1 MSIYGSVLKSSL
13 SISLYETQNLHLEW
27 RFWWNCF
34 AFDKLILLQV
44 SKNDDEE
51 RCFLKWFGF
60 RISLYLM
67 EFQIRAFLSFLF
79 GSLLLTFEPNIF
91 RVGGLDSNDIIKL
104 YAQTFYSNTSYQLCE
119 LCTLCLLECYNWTV
133 KPCKTLQAAS
143 IWASKQRF
151 M

>member
-1 MSIYGSVLKSSL
+1 MLLKPNYFKKHFYSPEVD
-13 SISLYETQNLHLEW
+13 IQVHFGPVY
-27 RFWWNCF
+27 
-34 AFDKLILLQV
+34 LLQV

-133 KPCKTLQAAS
+133 KPCKTLQVAS
-143 IWASKQRF
+143 GIYLSIKTTLYVVRLSK
-151 M
+151 